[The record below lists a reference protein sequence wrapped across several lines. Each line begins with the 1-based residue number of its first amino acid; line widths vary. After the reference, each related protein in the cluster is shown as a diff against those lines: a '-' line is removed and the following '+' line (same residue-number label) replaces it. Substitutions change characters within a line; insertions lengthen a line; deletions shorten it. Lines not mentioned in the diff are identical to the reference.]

1 MLLGSST
8 QVIGTSHMSRGQVC
22 QDRAMCW
29 TAENGNTGIITLC
42 DGAGSSAK
50 SEFGAENLCDWFPH
64 WANSL
69 PEFWN
74 MGDDELRTMVV
85 AAIQAKLAD
94 VANKLGVEFRELA
107 STFLAAVVRISGDE
121 IHFRIIH
128 LGDGVAA
135 CVSADGSVIISEP
148 DNGEFANETVFTTSG
163 AAIEQLRITT
173 GVAPRG
179 SGFVLMS
186 DGSSASLF
194 FKPKRALAPAIAEM
208 LGWLNENDSDVVSDA
223 LEANTTDLLRLKTD
237 DDCSLALLLDRFS
250 ASPFAV
256 DLEHPQN
263 LIESADID
271 DQRMQLGDTVP
282 LSDTFYG
289 EMESLRI
296 AENADHVAELQEIE
310 TDEILSQEST
320 SAGG

>member
-1 MLLGSST
+1 
-8 QVIGTSHMSRGQVC
+8 
-22 QDRAMCW
+22 MCW
-29 TAENGNTGIITLC
+29 TAENGNAGIITLC

-50 SEFGAENLCDWFPH
+50 SEFGAECLCDWFPR

-74 MGDDELRTMVV
+74 TEADELRSMVV
-85 AAIQAKLAD
+85 AAIHAKLAD

-121 IHFRIIH
+121 IHFRLIH

-135 CVSADGSVIISEP
+135 CVSADGSVTISEP
-148 DNGEFANETVFTTSG
+148 DNGEFANETVFTTSA
-163 AAIEQLRITT
+163 AAIEHLRIKT
-173 GVAPRG
+173 GIAPRG

-208 LGWLNENDSDVVSDA
+208 LGWLNENEPDVVSDA
-223 LEANTTDLLRLKTD
+223 LEANTTNLLRLKTD
-237 DDCSLALLLDRFS
+237 DDCSIALLLDRFS

-256 DLEHPQN
+256 DLEHPQ
-263 LIESADID
+263 
-271 DQRMQLGDTVP
+271 P
-282 LSDTFYG
+282 Y
-289 EMESLRI
+289 
-296 AENADHVAELQEIE
+296 
-310 TDEILSQEST
+310 
-320 SAGG
+320 

>member
-29 TAENGNTGIITLC
+29 TAENGNTGTITLC

-74 MGDDELRTMVV
+74 TGDDELRRMVV

-107 STFLAAVVRISGDE
+107 STFLAAVARISDDE
-121 IHFRIIH
+121 IHYRLIH

-135 CVSADGSVIISEP
+135 CVSADGSVTISEP
-148 DNGEFANETVFTTSG
+148 DNGEFANETVFTTSA
-163 AAIEQLRITT
+163 AAIEQLRIKT

-208 LGWLNENDSDVVSDA
+208 LGWLNENDPDVVSDA
-223 LEANTTDLLRLKTD
+223 LEANTTNLLRLKTD
-237 DDCSLALLLDRFS
+237 DDCSIALLLDRFS

-263 LIESADID
+263 LIESAGFD
-271 DQRMQLGDTVP
+271 DQRDQLGDTVP
-282 LSDTFYG
+282 LSDTSSFQ
-289 EMESLRI
+289 I
-296 AENADHVAELQEIE
+296 AENPDHVAELQEIE
-310 TDEILSQEST
+310 PEEILLREST